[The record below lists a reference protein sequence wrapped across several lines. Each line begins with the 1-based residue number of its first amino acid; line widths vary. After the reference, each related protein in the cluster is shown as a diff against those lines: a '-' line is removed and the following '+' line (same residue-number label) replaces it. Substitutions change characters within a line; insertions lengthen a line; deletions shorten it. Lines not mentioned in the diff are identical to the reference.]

1 MGLQHSKQYDLLE
14 ENSIELG
21 ELTYEKKSSYLAS
34 ELLFECQKLIVNGQ
48 PLEAF
53 ALIENNSFFAFQ
65 LYLPLHAQE
74 FIELTA
80 KKNFFE
86 AMIFAQKFLA
96 KHKNSSFVLNEQ
108 TNPIQISISNLMGL
122 LCYENPENSVLK
134 DLLDPSWRYSFASLA
149 ESVMSPSR
157 KNRKICEYLNCC
169 KRKKS

>member
-86 AMIFAQKFLA
+86 AMIFAQKFL
-96 KHKNSSFVLNEQ
+96 
-108 TNPIQISISNLMGL
+108 
-122 LCYENPENSVLK
+122 LK
-134 DLLDPSWRYSFASLA
+134 DFHA
-149 ESVMSPSR
+149 
-157 KNRKICEYLNCC
+157 
-169 KRKKS
+169 